1 MVALDTQLPN
11 ACVGHSATQC
21 LLWSSSFPI
30 KVTICPSAIPKAR
43 CIHVLGYASHRL
55 VNCWSTSNN
64 VAIFGSSTGGGADP
78 STSVQVVLKGDANPS
93 YREGGLIRE
102 GNTSAN
108 AIADSNNE
116 AIPRTSVPHSR
127 SRPNRWPFSFS
138 CSFPRTGW
146 DAKR

>member
-1 MVALDTQLPN
+1 MARYLSVTQWLRWTLSYPMLALVVKLPN
-11 ACVGHSATQC
+11 GYVGRQASQLRLRSVHRPSQQLGASMFWVTPPIVS
-21 LLWSSSFPI
+21 LIAGRLPTTWRSS
-30 KVTICPSAIPKAR
+30 
-43 CIHVLGYASHRL
+43 
-55 VNCWSTSNN
+55 
-64 VAIFGSSTGGGADP
+64 GA
-78 STSVQVVLKGDANPS
+78 VQVVLKGDANPS

-138 CSFPRTGW
+138 CSLPRTGW